1 MKDRIIITIGRQY
14 GSGGREIG
22 NLLSQELGIKVYD
35 KEMLTMTA
43 KESGLCE
50 EFIKSHDE
58 KPAKS
63 FLYSLVMDTYS
74 MNFSNNPY
82 ADMPMNH
89 KVFLEQFKVIKKIAS
104 EDSCILIGRCADY
117 ALEEFPNC
125 INIYI
130 HADIDTRVK
139 RIALKHDLED
149 DKAKDLILKTDKKR
163 AAYYNNFSTKKWGD
177 AKTYDLC
184 IDSSDLG
191 INGTVKFLK
200 DYINYRVENF
210 K

>member
-1 MKDRIIITIGRQY
+1 MKEKIIITIGRQY

-22 NLLSQELGIKVYD
+22 TILSKELGIKVYD
-35 KEMLTMTA
+35 KEMLSVTA

-89 KVFLEQFKVIKKIAS
+89 KVFIEQFKAIKKIAS
-104 EDSCILIGRCADY
+104 EESCILIGRCADY
-117 ALEEFPNC
+117 ALEEYPNC
-125 INIYI
+125 INIFI
-130 HADIDTRVK
+130 HANLDTRVS
-139 RIALKHDLED
+139 RIANKHNLAK
-149 DKAKDLILKTDKKR
+149 DKAKDFILKTDKKR
-163 AAYYNNFSTKKWGD
+163 AAYYNNFSNKKWGE
-177 AKTYDLC
+177 AKTYDLSIC
-184 IDSSDLG
+184 SSDLG
-191 INGTVKFLK
+191 IEETAKFLLE
-200 DYINYRVENF
+200 YINYRI